1 MIVGRGMIANAFQII
16 DNDEVC
22 FFASGV
28 SSSNMDDEIEFDRER
43 KLLESILDKYAD
55 SKIFVYFSSCGIE
68 FESTPYFK
76 HKLNMEKIVTDKAK
90 KFYIFRLPQVVGN
103 GGNKNTLLN
112 HLIYQIKHQNKIE
125 VWENVRRNLID
136 IDDVV
141 MIVSRIISNIT
152 KSNSIINVASP
163 YNSTILEIIQN
174 IQYVLGIQV
183 NYVLAKKGIAIDV
196 DISELSQFIDIK
208 EIFKSKNLYLQYL
221 VSKYHKE
228 II

>member
-1 MIVGRGMIANAFQII
+1 MIIGQGMIAKALQNI
-16 DNDEVC
+16 DSDEVC

-28 SSSNMDDEIEFDRER
+28 SSSNIVEQKEFDRE
-43 KLLESILDKYAD
+43 KDLLETTLDKY
-55 SKIFVYFSSCGIE
+55 SNSRNFIYFSSCGIE

-103 GGNKNTLLN
+103 GGNKNTLFN
-112 HLIYQIKHQNKIE
+112 HLINQIKHYNKIE
-125 VWENVRRNLID
+125 VWEDVRRNLID